1 MDAAR
6 AGLVGQLL
14 RVLLLTFALWLAFEA
29 RDLRGPDSDVPRYGL
44 DAPCSASVSPVRSG
58 SLTSRS

>member
-14 RVLLLTFALWLAFEA
+14 RVLLLTFALWRALEA
-29 RDLRGPDSDVPRYGL
+29 RDLRGPDSDVPRYRL
-44 DAPCSASVSPVRSG
+44 DAPSEHELGPTRDAGPSF
-58 SLTSRS
+58 

>member
-14 RVLLLTFALWLAFEA
+14 RVLLLTFALWLALEA
-29 RDLRGPDSDVPRYGL
+29 RDLRGPDSNVPRYGL
-44 DAPCSASVSPVRSG
+44 DAPSAHELGPTRDAGPSF
-58 SLTSRS
+58 